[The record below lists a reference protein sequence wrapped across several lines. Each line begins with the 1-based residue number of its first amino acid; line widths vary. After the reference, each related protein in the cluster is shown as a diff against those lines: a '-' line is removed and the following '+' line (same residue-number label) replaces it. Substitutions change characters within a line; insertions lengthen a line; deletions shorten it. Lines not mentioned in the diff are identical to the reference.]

1 MMSENVV
8 TLDDG
13 YELFY
18 RVWQPKNKPKAAVI
32 VSHGYAEHSGRY
44 GNVGT
49 ALSAAGYAVYVHDQR
64 GHGKSK
70 GMRAHVESPQHL
82 LDDLISL
89 LSLVREKEG
98 DSIPVFLLG
107 HSFGSVIAVHFAA
120 DYQDE
125 LKGLILSGAG
135 IRYADLSRSQLRL
148 IRLVWRLAPKKIMT
162 SGFDPSRLSH
172 DPAVVSAYKSDPL
185 VFAGSASLGLLRAMT
200 ALMESIQKKAA
211 TLRIPVLIQKGGGD
225 VIVLGERELYESMTS
240 TQDKTLKV
248 YEGLF
253 HEVYNETADRRKE
266 VLDDLVAW
274 LDRHLSFDPRNLGSG
289 SATHTYYNCA
299 N

>member
-1 MMSENVV
+1 MSENVV

-13 YELFY
+13 HELFY
-18 RVWQPKNKPKAAVI
+18 RVWRPQNRPRAALM

-49 ALSAAGYAVYVHDQR
+49 ALTAAGYVVYAHDQR

-70 GMRAHVESPQHL
+70 GMRAHVESRQHL
-82 LDDLISL
+82 LDDLVSL

-98 DSIPVFLLG
+98 DNIPVFLLG
-107 HSFGSVIAVHFAA
+107 HSFGSVISVHFAA
-120 DYQDE
+120 EYQDE

-135 IRYADLSRSQLRL
+135 IRYGDLSNSQLRQ
-148 IRLVWRLAPKKIMT
+148 IKVAWRLAPKKVMT
-162 SGFDPSRLSH
+162 SEFDPSRLSH
-172 DPAVVSAYKSDPL
+172 DQDVISAYKSDPL

-200 ALMESIQKKAA
+200 GLMESIRKKAA

-225 VIVLGERELYESMTS
+225 VVVLGERELHDSMTS

-253 HEVYNETADRRKE
+253 HEIYNETADRRKE

-274 LDRHLSFDPRNLGSG
+274 LDKHL
-289 SATHTYYNCA
+289 
-299 N
+299 